1 MSCIHTV
8 CNINILIDIDWMQCL
23 NRPPARIA
31 RNTLQQQLI
40 LNEFAIFIFS
50 WIEIVMHSNAVEKW
64 HGNGNMR
71 HDGFANTCLGKNN
84 SKVRVVNSDMYLIYI
99 DSHSCDSMGMFL
111 YISSTVQ
118 SIYWV
123 WHGMVTSWKESV
135 HWVAN
140 MFGNNNIF
148 KTRPA
153 DLHPPGLVDEG
164 FGLSDLV
171 PLKIEGQKSAWNKSN
186 K

>member
-1 MSCIHTV
+1 MK
-8 CNINILIDIDWMQCL
+8 CL

-40 LNEFAIFIFS
+40 LNEFAIFYLFLN
-50 WIEIVMHSNAVEKW
+50 SNAPEEW
-64 HGNGNMR
+64 HANGSMR
-71 HDGFANTCLGKNN
+71 HDGFANTCLGENN
-84 SKVRVVNSDMYLIYI
+84 PRVRVVNSDMYLIYI
-99 DSHSCDSMGMFL
+99 DSYSCDFMRMFL
-111 YISSTVQ
+111 WISSIVQ

-123 WHGMVTSWKESV
+123 WHGMRTSWKKSV

-171 PLKIEGQKSAWNKSN
+171 RLKIEGQKSGWNKSRN
-186 K
+186 KTCWNPASPAINGT